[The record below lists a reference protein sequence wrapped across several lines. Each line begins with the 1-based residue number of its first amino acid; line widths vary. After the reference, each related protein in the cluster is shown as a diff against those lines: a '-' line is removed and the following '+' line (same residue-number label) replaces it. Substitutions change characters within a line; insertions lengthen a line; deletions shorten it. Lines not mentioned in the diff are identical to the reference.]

1 VSIMRFSGQTRWREF
16 LGPAPRRTF
25 VLLGIDMVV
34 RAWEFLTAL
43 PEGSFITVFWLT
55 IVAEVPRYFV
65 GVQATAAAVLLRD
78 DRPRGPLKHVP
89 SVSILL
95 VGHNEEGSIESCVR
109 SLHNQTFN
117 RFEIICVDDGSNDQ
131 TFAIMRRLRRDGL
144 IHTAVRL
151 ELRGSKPSGI
161 NLAARLARGDILV
174 VIDCDC
180 SFEPD
185 AIQELLRPIV
195 EQASVAAVSGNILVR
210 NWRRSIISS
219 LQAIE
224 YLLSI
229 SLGKSY
235 ANILDQVW
243 CVSGAFGAFRRD
255 AWERVSGIDT
265 GGGEDFDFTIR
276 LRLAGYK
283 VVFARHSICYT
294 DVPETLYALLRQR
307 HRWERDT
314 FWVRLRKYK
323 RLLNPFRTS
332 LSWNDVILQW
342 DFLLFNFLPTVIFP
356 FYLVW
361 LLTRYGEFGVLL
373 LVAVTLVLFVLDLAV
388 FACAVLVTGRAVY
401 WQLLAFLPLFGPF
414 QSYVMRLDRFYA
426 YATEWVFTLSKQDNY
441 TPQKTRDWLVWK

>member
-1 VSIMRFSGQTRWREF
+1 LIGVDTV
-16 LGPAPRRTF
+16 A
-25 VLLGIDMVV
+25 
-34 RAWEFLTAL
+34 RAWEFLVAL
-43 PEGSFITVFWLT
+43 PDSSFITVFWLT
-55 IVAEVPRYFV
+55 LAAEVPRYFV
-65 GVQATAAAVLLRD
+65 GVQATAAAVLLYGD
-78 DRPRGPLKHVP
+78 QPRGPLKCVP
-89 SVSILL
+89 RVSILL

-109 SLHNQTFN
+109 SLHDQTFN
-117 RFEIICVDDGSNDQ
+117 QFEIICVDDGSSDQ
-131 TFAIMRRLRRDGL
+131 TFATMKRLRREGL
-144 IHTAVRL
+144 IHAAVRL

-161 NLAARLARGDILV
+161 NLAARLAKGDILV

-195 EQASVAAVSGNILVR
+195 EQSSIAAVSGNILVR
-210 NWRRSIISS
+210 NWRRSIVTS

-255 AWERVSGIDT
+255 AWERIWGMDS

-307 HRWERDT
+307 NRWERDT

-323 RLLNPFRTS
+323 RLLNPFTTS
-332 LSWNDVILQW
+332 LSWQDLILQW
-342 DFLLFNFLPTVIFP
+342 DFLLFTFLPTVAFP
-356 FYLVW
+356 FYLAW
-361 LLTRYGEFGVLL
+361 LLTRYGEYGVLL
-373 LVAVTLVLFVLDLAV
+373 LLAVTLVLYALDLAV
-388 FACAVLVTGRAVY
+388 FVCAVLVTGRSVY
-401 WQLLAFLPLFGPF
+401 WRLLPFLPLFGPF
-414 QSYVMRLDRFYA
+414 QSYVMRLDRFYS
-426 YATEWVFTLSKQDNY
+426 YATEWVFTSSKHDNY

>member
-1 VSIMRFSGQTRWREF
+1 
-16 LGPAPRRTF
+16 
-25 VLLGIDMVV
+25 MVV
-34 RAWEFLTAL
+34 RAWEFLVAL
-43 PEGSFITVFWLT
+43 PQGSFIAIFWLT
-55 IVAEVPRYFV
+55 ILAELPRYFV
-65 GVQATAAAVLLRD
+65 GVQATTAAALLHD
-78 DRPRGPLKHVP
+78 DRPRGPIQHVP

-95 VGHNEEGSIESCVR
+95 VGHNEEGSIEACVR
-109 SLHNQTFN
+109 SLHKQTFN
-117 RFEIICVDDGSNDQ
+117 QFEIVCVDDGSNDQ
-131 TFAIMRRLRRDGL
+131 TFAIMRRLQRDGL

-161 NLAARLARGDILV
+161 NLAARLAKGDILV

-195 EQASVAAVSGNILVR
+195 EQPSVAAVSGNILVR
-210 NWRRSIISS
+210 NWRRSITTS

-229 SLGKSY
+229 SLGKTY

-255 AWERVSGIDT
+255 AWERVFGMDS

-283 VVFARHSICYT
+283 VVFTRHSICYT
-294 DVPETLYALLRQR
+294 DVPETPYALLRQR

-323 RLLNPFRTS
+323 RLLNPFKRN
-332 LSWNDVILQW
+332 LSWNDLIFHW
-342 DFLLFNFLPTVIFP
+342 DFLFFNFLPTIVFP

-361 LLTRYGEFGVLL
+361 LLTRYGEFGILL
-373 LVAVTLVLFVLDLAV
+373 LLAVTLVLYVLDLVAFV
-388 FACAVLVTGRAVY
+388 SAVLVTGRPVY
-401 WQLLAFLPLFGPF
+401 WRLLPFLPLFGPF
-414 QSYVMRLDRFYA
+414 QSYIMRLDRFYA
-426 YATEWVFTLSKQDNY
+426 YATEWVFTLSKHDNY
-441 TPQKTRDWLVWK
+441 TPQKTRNWAVWK

>member
-1 VSIMRFSGQTRWREF
+1 M
-16 LGPAPRRTF
+16 
-25 VLLGIDMVV
+25 
-34 RAWEFLTAL
+34 
-43 PEGSFITVFWLT
+43 
-55 IVAEVPRYFV
+55 
-65 GVQATAAAVLLRD
+65 
-78 DRPRGPLKHVP
+78 K
-89 SVSILL
+89 
-95 VGHNEEGSIESCVR
+95 
-109 SLHNQTFN
+109 
-117 RFEIICVDDGSNDQ
+117 
-131 TFAIMRRLRRDGL
+131 RLRREGL
-144 IHTAVRL
+144 IHAAVRL

-195 EQASVAAVSGNILVR
+195 EQPSVAAVSGNILVR
-210 NWRRSIISS
+210 NWRRSIITS

-229 SLGKSY
+229 SLGKAY

-255 AWERVSGIDT
+255 AWERICGMDS

-276 LRLAGYK
+276 LRPAGYK

-307 HRWERDT
+307 NRWERDT

-323 RLLNPFRTS
+323 RLLNPFSTS
-332 LSWNDVILQW
+332 LSWSDLILQW
-342 DFLLFNFLPTVIFP
+342 DFLLFNFLPTVVFP

-361 LLTRYGEFGVLL
+361 LLTRYGEFGMLL
-373 LVAVTLVLFVLDLAV
+373 LIAVTLVLYVLDLAV
-388 FACAVLVTGRAVY
+388 FVCAVLVTGRPVY
-401 WQLLAFLPLFGPF
+401 WRLLPFLPLFGPF
-414 QSYVMRLDRFYA
+414 QSYVMRLDRFYS
-426 YATEWVFTLSKQDNY
+426 YATEWIFTSSKHDNY
-441 TPQKTRDWLVWK
+441 TPQKTRDSLVWKCKTMSTRDGDQITALTAETRQPKEPAANKPVLGQTYLPWRTTHRGRVDWRPNRRATRFSGCRRHDHARPQGCGR

>member
-1 VSIMRFSGQTRWREF
+1 LLGVDFVERAGEF
-16 LGPAPRRTF
+16 L
-25 VLLGIDMVV
+25 V
-34 RAWEFLTAL
+34 AL
-43 PEGSFITVFWLT
+43 PDWSLITVFWLT
-55 IVAEVPRYFV
+55 LIAEVPRYFV
-65 GVQATAAAVLLRD
+65 GVQATAAAVLLHGD
-78 DRPRGPLKHVP
+78 QPRGPLKCVP
-89 SVSILL
+89 CVSILL
-95 VGHNEEGSIESCVR
+95 VGHNEESSIESCVR
-109 SLHNQTFN
+109 SLHSQTFN
-117 RFEIICVDDGSNDQ
+117 RFEIICVDGSNDQ
-131 TFAIMRRLRRDGL
+131 TFAIMKRLRRAGL
-144 IHTAVRL
+144 IHAAVRL

-161 NLAARLARGDILV
+161 NLAARLAKGDILV

-195 EQASVAAVSGNILVR
+195 EQPSVAAVSGNILVR
-210 NWRRSIISS
+210 NWRRSIITS

-255 AWERVSGIDT
+255 AWERICGMDS

-307 HRWERDT
+307 NRWERDT

-323 RLLNPFRTS
+323 RLLNPFRTN
-332 LSWNDVILQW
+332 LSWPDLILQW
-342 DFLLFNFLPTVIFP
+342 DFLLFNFLPTVGFP

-373 LVAVTLVLFVLDLAV
+373 LIAVTLVLYVLDLAV
-388 FACAVLVTGRAVY
+388 FVSAVLVTGRPVY
-401 WQLLAFLPLFGPF
+401 WRLLPFLPLFGPF
-414 QSYVMRLDRFYA
+414 QSYVMRLDRFYS
-426 YATEWVFTLSKQDNY
+426 YATEWVFTSSKHDNY

>member
-1 VSIMRFSGQTRWREF
+1 VVIGVDI
-16 LGPAPRRTF
+16 L
-25 VLLGIDMVV
+25 V
-34 RAWEFLTAL
+34 RAWEFLGSL
-43 PEGSFITVFWLT
+43 PEGAFIAIFWLT
-55 IVAEVPRYFV
+55 ILAELPRYFV
-65 GVQATAAAVLLRD
+65 GIQATAAAALLHD
-78 DRPRGPLKHVP
+78 DQPRGPIQPVP

-95 VGHNEEGSIESCVR
+95 VGHNEETSLESCVR

-117 RFEIICVDDGSNDQ
+117 RFEIVCVDDGSSDQ
-131 TFAIMRRLRRDGL
+131 TFAIMRRLQREGL
-144 IHTAVRL
+144 IQTAVRL

-195 EQASVAAVSGNILVR
+195 ERPSVAAVSGNILVR
-210 NWRRSIISS
+210 NWRRSIITS

-229 SLGKSY
+229 SLGKTY

-255 AWERVSGIDT
+255 AWERVFGMDT

-283 VVFARHSICYT
+283 VVFTRHSICYT

-307 HRWERDT
+307 HRWDRDT

-323 RLLNPFRTS
+323 RLLNPLTRS
-332 LSWNDVILQW
+332 LSWSDLIFQW
-342 DFLLFNFLPTVIFP
+342 DFLLFNFLPTMIFP

-373 LVAVTLVLFVLDLAV
+373 LLAVTLVLYVLDLVAFV
-388 FACAVLVTGRAVY
+388 SAVLVTSRPTY
-401 WQLLAFLPLFGPF
+401 WRLLPFLPLFGPF
-414 QSYVMRLDRFYA
+414 QSYIMRLDRFYA
-426 YATEWVFTLSKQDNY
+426 YATEWVFTLSKHDNY
-441 TPQKTRDWLVWK
+441 TPQKTRDWVIWK

>member
-1 VSIMRFSGQTRWREF
+1 
-16 LGPAPRRTF
+16 
-25 VLLGIDMVV
+25 MVV

-255 AWERVSGIDT
+255 AWERVSGMDT

-401 WQLLAFLPLFGPF
+401 WRLLAFLPLFGPF

>member
-1 VSIMRFSGQTRWREF
+1 LLGVDFVERAGEF
-16 LGPAPRRTF
+16 L
-25 VLLGIDMVV
+25 V
-34 RAWEFLTAL
+34 AL
-43 PEGSFITVFWLT
+43 PDWSLITVFWLT
-55 IVAEVPRYFV
+55 LIAEVPRYFV
-65 GVQATAAAVLLRD
+65 GVQATAAAVLLHGD
-78 DRPRGPLKHVP
+78 QPRGPLKCVP
-89 SVSILL
+89 CVSILL
-95 VGHNEEGSIESCVR
+95 VGHNEESSIESCVR
-109 SLHNQTFN
+109 SLHSQTFN

-131 TFAIMRRLRRDGL
+131 TFAIMKRLRRAGL
-144 IHTAVRL
+144 IHAAVRL

-161 NLAARLARGDILV
+161 NLAARLAKGDILV

-195 EQASVAAVSGNILVR
+195 EQPSVAAVSGNILVR
-210 NWRRSIISS
+210 NWRRSIITS

-255 AWERVSGIDT
+255 AWERICGMDS

-307 HRWERDT
+307 NRWERDT

-323 RLLNPFRTS
+323 RLLNPFRTN
-332 LSWNDVILQW
+332 LSWPDLILQW
-342 DFLLFNFLPTVIFP
+342 DFLLFNFLPTVAFP

-373 LVAVTLVLFVLDLAV
+373 LIAVTLVLYVLDLAV
-388 FACAVLVTGRAVY
+388 FVSAVLVTGRPVY
-401 WQLLAFLPLFGPF
+401 WRLLPFLPVFGPF
-414 QSYVMRLDRFYA
+414 QSYVMRLDRFYS
-426 YATEWVFTLSKQDNY
+426 YATEWVFTSSKHDNY

>member
-1 VSIMRFSGQTRWREF
+1 MIGVDIIARAGEF
-16 LGPAPRRTF
+16 L
-25 VLLGIDMVV
+25 V
-34 RAWEFLTAL
+34 AL
-43 PEGSFITVFWLT
+43 PDWSLVMVFWLT

-65 GVQATAAAVLLRD
+65 GVQATAAAVLLYGD
-78 DRPRGPLKHVP
+78 QPRGPLKRVP
-89 SVSILL
+89 LVSILL
-95 VGHNEEGSIESCVR
+95 VGHNEEASIESCVR
-109 SLHNQTFN
+109 SLHDQTFN
-117 RFEIICVDDGSNDQ
+117 QFEIICVDDGSSDQ
-131 TFAIMRRLRRDGL
+131 TFAIMQRLRREGL
-144 IHTAVRL
+144 IHSAVRL

-161 NLAARLARGDILV
+161 NLAARLAKGDILV

-195 EQASVAAVSGNILVR
+195 EQPSVAGVSGNILVR
-210 NWRRSIISS
+210 NWRRSIITSM
-219 LQAIE
+219 QAIE

-229 SLGKSY
+229 SLGKAY
-235 ANILDQVW
+235 ANIIDQVW

-255 AWERVSGIDT
+255 AWERICGMDS

-307 HRWERDT
+307 NRWERDT

-323 RLLNPFRTS
+323 RLLNPFRTN
-332 LSWNDVILQW
+332 LSWQALILQW
-342 DFLLFNFLPTVIFP
+342 DFLLFNFLPTVVFP

-373 LVAVTLVLFVLDLAV
+373 LCAVTLVLYVLDLAV
-388 FACAVLVTGRAVY
+388 FVCAVLVTGRPIY
-401 WQLLAFLPLFGPF
+401 WRLLPFLPLFGPF
-414 QSYVMRLDRFYA
+414 QSYVMRLDRFYS
-426 YATEWVFTLSKQDNY
+426 YATEWVFTSSKHDNY